1 MTSFISKGAG
11 VGRASKPLG
20 SKSTTRS
27 TTQFIAIISFG
38 LLSLSLMIRAF
49 LIFLDHD
56 INDETSVDISLSL
69 STSYEYV
76 AEDYRWEPLLVDGE
90 EDSCLTRLANAT
102 IHCGVGG
109 LIPLTN
115 TTSESGEKQYYCGGV
130 KMEPNYCILPK
141 RGSWKLP
148 DYHPSPLPKRFG
160 IQSAKTNNSTL
171 LPRCQTMDD
180 FINGTWKGIGL
191 SEQEFVPSSC
201 SAIPLSP
208 YTWTEHTNCQATI
221 ILFGDSHIRNLFTA
235 TVYGL
240 RGIQSF
246 AEGHAGN
253 ATKARGIAISYEW
266 RLHQNGTAIDHITV
280 HSDVKY
286 RDPELFDNCNCNEEV
301 KKCLRIAF
309 FWAPTW
315 NEQLNYSHYIKKW
328 EADLVIVEPGN
339 SYEPS
344 LALSTEWAS
353 RFDSLLLEDKT
364 LHLGLLHFPYG
375 NQPADRKDVLTSWT
389 NKGTFANRKSYLS
402 QSAMEPPIGGKQG
415 LKTFHYTCGLGKF
428 KVTNDNINAAEPCT
442 DLIDTFDIR
451 ALVTVH
457 YDALSSK

>member
-1 MTSFISKGAG
+1 MEDEEVTSFISKGAG
-11 VGRASKPLG
+11 VGRVSKPLG

-38 LLSLSLMIRAF
+38 LLSFILMIRAF
-49 LIFLDHD
+49 LIFLEH
-56 INDETSVDISLSL
+56 DETSANMTLLRS
-69 STSYEYV
+69 YV
-76 AEDYRWEPLLVDGE
+76 ADYRWEPLLVDEE

-130 KMEPNYCILPK
+130 KMKPNYCILPK

-148 DYHPSPLPKRFG
+148 DYPSPLPKRFG
-160 IQSAKTNNSTL
+160 IQSAKMNNSTL
-171 LPRCQTMDD
+171 LPRCLTMEG
-180 FINGTWKGIGL
+180 FLNGTWKGIGF

-201 SAIPLSP
+201 SVIPLSP

-240 RGIQSF
+240 RGIESF

-266 RLHQNGTAIDHITV
+266 RLHQNGSAIDHITV
-280 HSDVKY
+280 HSNVKS
-286 RDPELFDNCNCNEEV
+286 RDPELFDNCNCDKEV

-309 FWAPTW
+309 FWAPTFQ
-315 NEQLNYSHYIKKW
+315 EQLNYSHYIKKW
-328 EADLVIVEPGN
+328 ETDLVIVEPGN
-339 SYEPS
+339 SYEPI

-375 NQPADRKDVLTSWT
+375 NQPTNRKDVLTSWT
-389 NKGTFANRKSYLS
+389 NNGTFANRKSYLS
-402 QSAMEPPIGGKQG
+402 QSAMEPPVGGKQG
-415 LKTFHYTCGLGKF
+415 LKTFHYTCGLGKLD
-428 KVTNDNINAAEPCT
+428 VTNDNINAAEPCT
-442 DLIDTFDIR
+442 DLIDTVDIR
-451 ALVTVH
+451 ALITVH
-457 YDALSSK
+457 YDALSK